1 MLEHLSCRSQ
11 AVGVQ
16 GRHLYIAAG
25 LTFVLSCY
33 FLARHFYALQEV
45 LTATVTLDP
54 IPSIT
59 AAEIVPEESE
69 LAVAEAPPL
78 PKGLPPLYSAYHDVE
93 LRLSQQ
99 DWTRTEPA
107 PGEKFFFVAGHT
119 RGEFYIPPGRRERK
133 S

>member
-1 MLEHLSCRSQ
+1 MLERLNWHSQ

-16 GRHLYIAAG
+16 GRRHLYIAAG

-45 LTATVTLDP
+45 LTSTITPDP
-54 IPSIT
+54 ILPT
-59 AAEIVPEESE
+59 AASKTEFVEPEVE
-69 LAVAEAPPL
+69 VAEVPPL
-78 PKGLPPLYSAYHDVE
+78 PKGLPPLYAAYHDVE
-93 LRLSQQ
+93 LRLPQQ

-119 RGEFYIPPGRRERK
+119 RGGFDTPK
-133 S
+133 LL

>member
-1 MLEHLSCRSQ
+1 MLECLNRRSQ

-45 LTATVTLDP
+45 LTATVTSDP
-54 IPSIT
+54 ILP
-59 AAEIVPEESE
+59 AATLETVSDEPELEVE
-69 LAVAEAPPL
+69 EAPPL
-78 PKGLPPLYSAYHDVE
+78 PKGLPPLYSAYHDIE
-93 LRLSQQ
+93 LRLPQQ
-99 DWTRTEPA
+99 DWTQTEPA

-119 RGEFYIPPGRRERK
+119 RGESFTSK
-133 S
+133 QV